1 MRDSKNLL
9 LLLVSVGLMGT
20 WIYHLYD
27 KSRYSNHMAQVLVKD
42 TMATQEAVR
51 DSLQKLFTEKT
62 NQLDTTK
69 SLTDSLRGSLDS
81 TMSKI
86 FALRRQINDILKNR
100 NATNTDLKKARE
112 LISEYQQRI
121 EEMKAQNTDLET
133 ERTRL
138 NGVLAQL
145 NDEMKGLQD
154 NIEKMTQENK
164 ALNQTIDEAST
175 FIASDMRLSV
185 VTTKSGDKETEVTSA
200 KKANK
205 IIFSFT
211 LQNNIAITGPYDV
224 YVVIMQPDN
233 KVLQTDVWGTDHFD
247 SKTEGTKAYTT
258 KVHIEYNKGERKK
271 IVYTIQ
277 PDNFLSGIYSMQ
289 VYQNGVSLGET
300 TKQLN

>member
-20 WIYHLYD
+20 WVYHLYD
-27 KSRYSNHMAQVLVKD
+27 KSRYSNHLSQVLVKD
-42 TMATQEAVR
+42 TMATQEAIR

-62 NQLDTTK
+62 IELDTTK
-69 SLTDSLRGSLDS
+69 TLTDSLKGRLDS

-86 FALRRQINDILKNR
+86 FELRRQIGAILKNR

-112 LISEYQQRI
+112 LISEYQERI

-133 ERTRL
+133 ERARL
-138 NGVLAQL
+138 NGVLTQL

-154 NIEKMTQENK
+154 NIEKIANENK
-164 ALNQTIDEAST
+164 ELTETINEASI
-175 FIASDMRLSV
+175 FIASDMRLSI

-200 KKANK
+200 RKADK

-211 LQNNIAITGPYDV
+211 LQNNIATTTSYDV
-224 YVVIMQPDN
+224 FVVIVQPDN
-233 KVLQTDVWGTDHFD
+233 KVLQTDAWVPDHFD
-247 SKTEGTKAYTT
+247 SKTEGSKAYTT
-258 KVHIEYNKGERKK
+258 KVHFEYNKGERKK
-271 IVYTIQ
+271 ILYTIQ
-277 PDNFLSGIYSMQ
+277 PDIFLSGTYVMQ

-300 TKQLN
+300 SKQLN

>member
-27 KSRYSNHMAQVLVKD
+27 KSRYSNHLAQVLVKD

-51 DSLQKLFTEKT
+51 DSIQKIFTEKSHE
-62 NQLDTTK
+62 LDTTK

-81 TMSKI
+81 TLSKI
-86 FALRRQINDILKNR
+86 FDLRRQITDILKNR
-100 NATNTDLKKARE
+100 NATNTDLRRARQ
-112 LISEYQQRI
+112 LITEYQQKI
-121 EEMKAQNTDLET
+121 DEMKAQNTDLET

-138 NGVLAQL
+138 NEILAQL
-145 NDEMKGLQD
+145 NDEMKGLKD
-154 NIEKMTQENK
+154 NIDKISQQNK
-164 ALNQTIDEAST
+164 VLTETINEAST
-175 FIASDMRLSV
+175 FIASDMHLSI

-200 KKANK
+200 RKANK
-205 IIFSFT
+205 MIFSFT
-211 LQNNIAITGPYDV
+211 LQNNIANTASYDV
-224 YVVIMQPDN
+224 YVVILQPDN

-247 SKTEGTKAYTT
+247 TRSEGSKAYTT
-258 KVHIEYNKGERKK
+258 KVHFEYNKGERKK
-271 IVYTIQ
+271 ILYTIQ
-277 PDNFLSGIYSMQ
+277 PDNFLSGIYVMQ